1 MKKALSRLH
10 KFCNHYEWLI
20 LLIGIVILARIPTL
34 FTPHYYGDEEIYFVM
49 GRAWRTGVPMY
60 EAMFDHKP
68 PLLYV
73 LAGIAHNVFW
83 FRTMLMGVMIIHTIL
98 FYRLAT
104 LFWTPL
110 RPKLAYLSSLLF
122 VALTTL
128 PTFEG
133 NIANAELFMMLPLTI
148 SLLMV
153 WPETA
158 RGAYAGRKKWY
169 RFLIAGAI
177 AGVGWLFKIPV
188 AFDFAAIALYLFA
201 FREKTFTGSLKH
213 IFSLAFFSYVLGFFI
228 PLLSSFAYY
237 YLKGHGQSYLDTV
250 LTMNLGYVS
259 SWSTSA
265 YEFNPFKSGL
275 MVRGMIVGAY
285 TLLLYIFRNRLN
297 QRFILASLWF
307 AFSFFGSLL
316 SGRPYP
322 HYLHEPFVP
331 LSLLLPFIF
340 VLDTVLGWIFL
351 SLLAVWGV
359 WTARQI
365 GFWGYP
371 SKPLYANFI
380 SVVTGKISTQEYI
393 ETFDGARRNYAIGNY
408 LKDRLSAQDHLY
420 VWGSDASIYNITN
433 SVPAGGKYIVDF
445 HVHDL
450 KKFDYVMANLVR
462 TEPQFIVIL
471 PNSKDF
477 PDLFKLIEEEYME
490 VKSAHGATVYMRSP
504 L

>member
-1 MKKALSRLH
+1 MSLLKKTH
-10 KFCNHYEWLI
+10 GWCNKHEWVI

-49 GRAWRTGVPMY
+49 GRAWWTGVPMY
-60 EAMFDHKP
+60 EEMFDHKP
-68 PLLYV
+68 PLLYI

-83 FRTMLMGVMIIHTIL
+83 FRTLLMGAMIVHTLL
-98 FYRLAT
+98 FHRLAT

-110 RPKLAYLSSLLF
+110 RPKLAYLSSLIF
-122 VALTTL
+122 VLLTTL

-153 WPETA
+153 WKTKTNDW
-158 RGAYAGRKKWY
+158 R
-169 RFLIAGAI
+169 RFGIAGII

-188 AFDFAAIALYLFA
+188 AFDFAAIALFLFA
-201 FREKTFTGSLKH
+201 FREKTFLGSLKRV
-213 IFSLAFFSYVLGFFI
+213 FSLTFFSYVIGFVL
-228 PLLSSFAYY
+228 PLISSFAYY
-237 YLKGHGQSYLDTV
+237 QLKGHGASYLDTV

-275 MVRGMIVGAY
+275 MVRGMIVGSF
-285 TLLLYIFRNRLN
+285 TLLLYIFRSKLN
-297 QRFILASLWF
+297 PRFILAALWF

-340 VLDTVLGWIFL
+340 VLDTVVGWLFM
-351 SLLAVWGV
+351 SLLVVWGV

-371 SKPLYANFI
+371 TKPLYENFWH
-380 SVVTGKISTQEYI
+380 VVSGKISKQEYV

-408 LKDRLSAQDHLY
+408 LNERLTARDSLY
-420 VWGSDASIYNITN
+420 VWGSDATIYNITN
-433 SVPAGGKYIVDF
+433 TIPAGGKYIVDF

-450 KKFDYVMANLVR
+450 KKFDYVMAQLAR
-462 TEPQFIVIL
+462 TTPKFIVTL
-471 PNSKDF
+471 PNAKDF
-477 PDLFKLIEEEYME
+477 PDLYTLLQEEYIE
-490 VKSAHGATVYMRSP
+490 VMSADGATVYMRSP